1 MVELKYKINQRH
13 RLVELHLTVRAKAL
27 PSDSLCPSLAL
38 ADELPY
44 CVRFYSF
51 TCFKTFIEK
60 TCCYNVNY
68 NVEHFSPVYSFKLKN
83 IV

>member
-1 MVELKYKINQRH
+1 MIVIFGVENNFYIKLFVFRIVELKFKINQRH

-38 ADELPY
+38 ADELPH

-51 TCFKTFIEK
+51 TCFKTSLK
-60 TCCYNVNY
+60 
-68 NVEHFSPVYSFKLKN
+68 KLA
-83 IV
+83 VVM